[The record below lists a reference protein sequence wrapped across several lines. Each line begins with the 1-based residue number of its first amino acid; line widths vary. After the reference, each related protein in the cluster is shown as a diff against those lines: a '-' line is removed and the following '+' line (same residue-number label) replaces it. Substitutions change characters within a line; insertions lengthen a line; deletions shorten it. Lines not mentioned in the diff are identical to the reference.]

1 MSSQRIRF
9 CTADDGV
16 RIAYAVAGSGP
27 ALVRAPHWLTH
38 IEHDWGTPVRRH
50 WLDELSRNNTLV
62 RFDPRGCGLSDRD
75 PGEVSFE
82 RWVDDLHCVVH
93 AAGLERFA
101 LFGPS
106 QGGAVAIAY
115 AARHPERVSRLILF
129 GAFGRGKLKRGAG
142 ASVEDAMLQLKLV
155 ELGWDSD
162 DPTYRQVFASQ
173 MMPSGSVEAM
183 RSLAQMMRLSASAAS
198 AARLI
203 RMFYEI
209 DVSAIAGRVRCPT
222 LVFHARGDTR
232 VPHEEGRL
240 LASKIPGARFVT
252 LQTVN
257 HMLPAEDA
265 EWPRFVAEMHAFLA
279 DDRAGEALEG
289 LSVREREVLEQLATG
304 MDNAQIGARLG
315 MSEKTV
321 RNHLTRIFEKMQVHH
336 RGEAIVRAREAGLGA
351 SQPR

>member
-1 MSSQRIRF
+1 
-9 CTADDGV
+9 
-16 RIAYAVAGSGP
+16 
-27 ALVRAPHWLTH
+27 
-38 IEHDWGTPVRRH
+38 
-50 WLDELSRNNTLV
+50 
-62 RFDPRGCGLSDRD
+62 
-75 PGEVSFE
+75 
-82 RWVDDLHCVVH
+82 
-93 AAGLERFA
+93 
-101 LFGPS
+101 
-106 QGGAVAIAY
+106 
-115 AARHPERVSRLILF
+115 
-129 GAFGRGKLKRGAG
+129 
-142 ASVEDAMLQLKLV
+142 
-155 ELGWDSD
+155 
-162 DPTYRQVFASQ
+162 
-173 MMPSGSVEAM
+173 
-183 RSLAQMMRLSASAAS
+183 
-198 AARLI
+198 
-203 RMFYEI
+203 
-209 DVSAIAGRVRCPT
+209 
-222 LVFHARGDTR
+222 VFHARGDTR